1 MKRYIDGI
9 TPIVQKIFELTNSK
23 QMKWERTGDK
33 VFRCVDI
40 RHSLSLEISKGSSF
54 GHTNVS
60 VKLYSDSK
68 LEFEYSPGITQRF
81 PEFDTLLLQLYDV
94 VEEEN
99 IKRVTSDFSK
109 FMQYFVKK

>member
-1 MKRYIDGI
+1 MKKYIDGI
-9 TPIVQKIFELTNSK
+9 TPLVEKIFELTNSK

-40 RHSLSLEISKGSSF
+40 RHSLSLEISRGRDF
-54 GHTNVS
+54 EHANVS
-60 VKLYSDSK
+60 IKLYSDSK
-68 LEFEYSPGITQRF
+68 LEFEYAPSFTQRF
-81 PEFDTLLLQLYDV
+81 PEFDALLTQLYDI

-109 FMQYFVKK
+109 FLQYFIKK